1 MSFDGREPKAGIPSA
16 WGKQRG
22 GLTPGSSFTVD
33 YLPVPTHLSDYIT
46 TMYWF
51 RCEDSEISDIQP
63 ASIGHLS
70 LFAKGE
76 GTIYFGEG
84 RSEPS
89 HRMNLLTPLSIAAPF
104 EVQGPFHAIGAAL
117 TPLGWAGLTGLH
129 AAQHS
134 NRIYR
139 AEETLGGEIGRLG
152 EIWSE
157 GYRSGALSAQD
168 VAAALAD
175 YIGANSKTVPAKHRD
190 LIAATNRWL
199 AADLDPDLDDL
210 YDSLGYSRR
219 QVQRVL
225 EQYFGLPPV
234 ALKRKYRALRAA
246 ALLSLPELAP
256 DFERKVRGAF
266 FDQPHM
272 IREIS
277 LFVGRTPARLTDD
290 ASPFLSEMLDTQNF
304 REIGGL
310 PKNDGDTDI

>member
-1 MSFDGREPKAGIPSA
+1 MSCEGREPNVGTPSD
-16 WGKQRG
+16 WGRQPG
-22 GLTPGSSFTVD
+22 QLTPSSSIAVE
-33 YLPVPTHLSDYIT
+33 YLPVATHLANYIT

-70 LFAKGE
+70 LFIKGE
-76 GTIYFGEG
+76 GLMYFGEG
-84 RSEPS
+84 RCEGS

-104 EVQGPFHAIGAAL
+104 KVQGPFHAIGAAL
-117 TPLGWAGLTGLH
+117 TPLGWAALTGLH
-129 AAQHS
+129 AAKHS
-134 NRIYR
+134 NHLYR
-139 AEETLGGEIGRLG
+139 AEDTLGAEIGRLG
-152 EIWSE
+152 DIWSE
-157 GYRSGALSAQD
+157 GYRSGALSASD
-168 VAAALAD
+168 VAAALAN
-175 YIGANSKTVPAKHRD
+175 YIGAQTRPVPIKHRD
-190 LIAATNRWL
+190 VINATTRWL

-210 YDSLGYSRR
+210 YNQLGYSRR

-246 ALLSLPELAP
+246 ALLSLPALAP
-256 DFERKVRGAF
+256 DFERKVRNAF
-266 FDQPHM
+266 ADQPHM

-290 ASPFLSEMLDTQNF
+290 GSPFLSEMLDTGNF

-310 PKNDGDTDI
+310 PENKGDTKI